1 MVVFWEATTS
11 RSLCNSDSII
21 CITGFCANFF
31 TAVFVELSPVCSV
44 CTVGVETF
52 ARVVV
57 IGTGELDAVSVV
69 GKEEVGAGG
78 GGGGV
83 EDEDAVATA
92 AASALK
98 NDFSNSLSADGLIS
112 FVVVTSSPDVWLGTV
127 GLLAFGLCVR
137 NIFDVVDEFTV
148 WL

>member
-31 TAVFVELSPVCSV
+31 SAVFVELSPVCSV

-57 IGTGELDAVSVV
+57 VGTGELDAVSVV

-83 EDEDAVATA
+83 GGIGRCNDGWLET
-92 AASALK
+92 SK
-98 NDFSNSLSADGLIS
+98 KCWNDFIS
-112 FVVVTSSPDVWLGTV
+112 FFVVVVHRTNFLPALH
-127 GLLAFGLCVR
+127 L
-137 NIFDVVDEFTV
+137 I
-148 WL
+148 